1 MNVSAD
7 VVHTFFEEPP
17 WLFSESAF
25 AEFSLLYT
33 TRSSL
38 DLTFKQSGKNLTHKQ
53 AAADVLALLD
63 ELAAKSH
70 KGASKEPLNL
80 A

>member
-1 MNVSAD
+1 LLLHPFGGCGDFWQPVID
-7 VVHTFFEEPP
+7 VFAKQYQLIIPDLRGHGWSTNPAKTF
-17 WLFSESAF
+17 
-25 AEFSLLYT
+25 
-33 TRSSL
+33 
-38 DLTFKQSGKNLTHKQ
+38 THKQ